1 MSAKTLIAIGI
12 TWVGVVALWLRHD
25 QSFGLYWR
33 RPTGATRQA
42 AIVAAIYASLVLY
55 QVFLIGWIL
64 PLSLGAY
71 RLVKKH

>member
-12 TWVGVVALWLRHD
+12 TWVGVVALWLR

-42 AIVAAIYASLVLY
+42 AIVAAIYASLLLY
-55 QVFLIGWIL
+55 QVFLIGWIV

-71 RLVKKH
+71 RLVRKH